1 MNKNIFKK
9 ILINNQ
15 IKAEKVRVIKE
26 NGEQLGVLSLQEAL
40 ELAKQ
45 NNTDLVLITDNIQ
58 PPVCKLINYGKFIYN
73 LQKKEKKK
81 KDSGQIKNIRIGFNI
96 ASHDLETKIKAIENF
111 LKKGNKIKIELK
123 LSGRENR
130 FTEIAKEKINEILNN
145 LKNNFDIK
153 IERDLKK
160 EGNRITVLIS
170 KK

>member
-1 MNKNIFKK
+1 M
-9 ILINNQ
+9 
-15 IKAEKVRVIKE
+15 
-26 NGEQLGVLSLQEAL
+26 
-40 ELAKQ
+40 
-45 NNTDLVLITDNIQ
+45 
-58 PPVCKLINYGKFIYN
+58 
-73 LQKKEKKK
+73 QKKEKKK